1 MNTLKI
7 LIAGSG
13 RVGETLIKQLSAEG
27 YDLTVIDKDAK
38 LLEAL
43 VEQYDIM
50 ALTGNCA
57 SMETLKEAG
66 ADKADLLIAA
76 TGSDE
81 INLLSA
87 MTAHG
92 LNPKMHTIA
101 RIQNPEYT
109 EQIFAMRSTFG
120 LSMIFNPEKH
130 AADEIG
136 RLLRYPG
143 FLKRDSFAKGRVEI
157 VELKI
162 DADSK
167 LCNAPL
173 YSIYGTIKCRILVC
187 AVLRDGEAII
197 PDGKFVLQEGDRIF
211 VTAPSAELSRLL
223 KSLGIITG
231 KTRKVIIAGGGA
243 VGYYLA
249 ESLCDSKI
257 EVTVIE
263 SDEERC
269 AELTEALPYAD
280 IICGDA
286 GSQPLL
292 ASEGLE
298 SADALVTLTGNDE
311 LNAIVSMYGS
321 SCELPCIVTRLDR
334 LDNAKIIDKL
344 SIGTVVSPKK
354 LFSNTIVRYVRAMKN
369 QAGSAITI
377 HNIADG
383 KTEALEFILDSGAMN
398 CGKPLKELKLKKN
411 VLIACITHR
420 GKIEIPGG
428 NSTFEVG
435 DGVIVIRACDDV
447 ILQFNDIFE

>member
-1 MNTLKI
+1 MKI
-7 LIAGSG
+7 LIAGIG
-13 RVGETLIKQLSAEG
+13 RVGETLVKRLSAEG
-27 YDLTVIDKDAK
+27 YDLTAIDKDAK
-38 LLEAL
+38 LLETL

-50 ALTGNCA
+50 AIEGNCA
-57 SMETLKEAG
+57 SMETLKSAG
-66 ADKADLLIAA
+66 AETADLLIAA

-92 LNPKMHTIA
+92 ISPKIHTIA

-109 EQIFAMRSTFG
+109 EQIYTMRDTFG

-130 AADEIG
+130 AADEIE

-162 DADSK
+162 DDDSK
-167 LCNAPL
+167 LCDAPL
-173 YSIYGTIKCRILVC
+173 YSIYGVIKCRVLVC
-187 AVLRDGEAII
+187 AVLRDGRTVI
-197 PDGKFVLQEGDRIF
+197 PDGKFVLKAGDKIF
-211 VTAPSAELSRLL
+211 VTAPSGELSRLL
-223 KSLGIITG
+223 KGLGIITS
-231 KTRKVIIAGGGA
+231 KTRRVMIAGGGA

-249 ESLCDSKI
+249 DALCESNID
-257 EVTVIE
+257 VTVIE
-263 SDEERC
+263 SDAERC
-269 AELTEALPYAD
+269 VELAEALPDAD

-311 LNAIVSMYGS
+311 LNAIVSLYGS
-321 SCELPCIVTRLDR
+321 SCQLPLVITRLDR

-344 SIGTVVSPKK
+344 PIGTVISPKK
-354 LFSNTIVRYVRAMKN
+354 LFANTVVRYVRAMKN
-369 QAGSAITI
+369 QAGAAVTI
-377 HNIADG
+377 HSIADG
-383 KTEALEFILDSGAMN
+383 GAEALEFVIDRGAEN
-398 CGKPLKELKLKKN
+398 CGVPLKELKLKKN
-411 VLIACITHR
+411 VLIASITHK
-420 GKIEIPGG
+420 GKIDIPGG

-435 DGVIVIRACDDV
+435 DTVIVVRACDDV

>member
-13 RVGETLIKQLSAEG
+13 RVGETLVKQLSAGG

-38 LLEAL
+38 LLETL

-50 ALTGNCA
+50 ALPGNCA
-57 SMETLKEAG
+57 SMEVLKEAG
-66 ADKADLLIAA
+66 AESADLLIAA

-87 MTAHG
+87 MTVHG
-92 LNPKMHTIA
+92 INPKIHTIA

-109 EQIFAMRSTFG
+109 QQIYAMRDTFG
-120 LSMIFNPEKH
+120 LSMIFNPEKY
-130 AADEIG
+130 AAAEIE
-136 RLLRYPG
+136 RLLKYPG

-162 DADSK
+162 EADSK
-167 LCNAPL
+167 LCDAPL
-173 YSIYGTIKCRILVC
+173 YSIYGAIKCRILVC

-197 PDGKFVLQEGDRIF
+197 PDGKFVLREGDKIF

-231 KTRKVIIAGGGA
+231 KTRKVIIAGGGS

-249 ESLCDSKI
+249 EALCDSKI
-257 EVTVIE
+257 DVTVIE
-263 SDEERC
+263 RDPERC
-269 AELTEALPYAD
+269 ITLTEDLPDAD

-292 ASEGLE
+292 SSEGLG

-311 LNAIVSMYGS
+311 LNVIVSMYGS
-321 SCELPCIVTRLDR
+321 SCDLPLVITRLDR
-334 LDNAKIIDKL
+334 LDNANIIDKL

-354 LFSNTIVRYVRAMKN
+354 LFSNTIVRYVRAMEN
-369 QAGSAITI
+369 QAGAAITI

-383 KTEALEFILDSGAMN
+383 KTEALEFVLDKNAMN
-398 CGKPLKELKLKKN
+398 CGRPLKELKLKKN
-411 VLIACITHR
+411 VLIACITR
-420 GKIEIPGG
+420 KGKIDIPGG

-435 DGVIVIRACDDV
+435 DVVIVVRACDDV

>member
-1 MNTLKI
+1 MKTLNI
-7 LIAGSG
+7 LIAGCG
-13 RVGETLIKQLSAEG
+13 RVGETLIRQLSAEG
-27 YDLTVIDKDAK
+27 YDLTVIDKDSK
-38 LLEAL
+38 LLETL

-66 ADKADLLIAA
+66 ADSADLLIAA

-81 INLLSA
+81 INLLSV

-92 LNPKMHTIA
+92 INPKMHTIA
-101 RIQNPEYT
+101 RIKNPEST
-109 EQIFAMRSTFG
+109 DQIYAMRGTFG

-130 AADEIG
+130 AAAEIE
-136 RLLRYPG
+136 RLLKYPG

-173 YSIYGTIKCRILVC
+173 YSIYGAIKCRILIC
-187 AVLRDGEAII
+187 AVLRDGSAII
-197 PDGKFVLQEGDRIF
+197 PDGKFILQEGDKIF

-231 KTRKVIIAGGGA
+231 KTRKVIIAGGGS

-249 ESLCDSKI
+249 EALCESKI
-257 EVTVIE
+257 DVTLIE
-263 SDEERC
+263 RDADRC
-269 AELTEALPYAD
+269 AELAEDLTHAN

-292 ASEGLE
+292 ASEGLDG
-298 SADALVTLTGNDE
+298 ADALVTLTGNDE

-321 SCELPCIVTRLDR
+321 SCDLPLVITRLDR
-334 LDNAKIIDKL
+334 LDNARIIDKL

-354 LFSNTIVRYVRAMKN
+354 LFSNTVVRYVRAMKN
-369 QAGSAITI
+369 QEGAAVTI

-383 KTEALEFILDSGAMN
+383 KAEALEFVLDAGAEN

-411 VLIACITHR
+411 VLIASINHR
-420 GKIEIPGG
+420 GNVEIPGG

-435 DGVIVIRACDDV
+435 DGVVVVRACDDV

>member
-1 MNTLKI
+1 MKI

-13 RVGETLIKQLSAEG
+13 RVGETLVKQLSAEG

-38 LLEAL
+38 LLETI
-43 VEQYDIM
+43 VEQYDVM

-57 SMETLKEAG
+57 AMDSLKEAG
-66 ADKADLLIAA
+66 VGSADILIAA

-81 INLLSA
+81 INLLCA

-92 LNPKMHTIA
+92 INPKIHTIA
-101 RIQNPEYT
+101 RIQNPDYT
-109 EQIFAMRSTFG
+109 EQIYAMRETFG

-130 AADEIG
+130 AAAEIE
-136 RLLRYPG
+136 RLLKYPG

-162 DADSK
+162 EKESK
-167 LCNAPL
+167 LCGAPL
-173 YSIYGTIKCRILVC
+173 YGIYGTIGCRILVC
-187 AVLRDGEAII
+187 AVLRDGQAVI
-197 PDGKFVLQEGDRIF
+197 PDGKFVLCEGDKIF

-223 KSLGIITG
+223 KSLGIIAG
-231 KTRKVIIAGGGA
+231 KTRKVIVAGGGA

-249 ESLCDSKI
+249 SALCDSKI
-257 EVTVIE
+257 DVTVIE
-263 SDEERC
+263 RDAERC
-269 AELTEALPYAD
+269 ATLTEDLPNAD

-292 ASEGLE
+292 VSEGLE

-321 SCELPCIVTRLDR
+321 SCGLPLVVTRLDR

-344 SIGTVVSPKK
+344 PIGTVVSPKR
-354 LFSNTIVRYVRAMKN
+354 LFSDNIVRYVRAMKN
-369 QAGSAITI
+369 QAGAAVTV

-383 KTEALEFILDSGAMN
+383 KAEALEFILDKNAEN
-398 CGKPLKELKLKKN
+398 CGRPLKELKLKKN
-411 VLIACITHR
+411 VLIACITR
-420 GKIEIPGG
+420 KGKIEIPGG
-428 NSTFEVG
+428 NSTFEAG
-435 DGVIVIRACDDV
+435 DIVIVVRACDDV

>member
-1 MNTLKI
+1 MKI

-13 RVGETLIKQLSAEG
+13 RVGETLINQLSSEG
-27 YDLTVIDKDAK
+27 YDLTVIDTDHKI
-38 LLEAL
+38 LEEL
-43 VEQYDIM
+43 VEHYDVM
-50 ALTGNCA
+50 AFTGNCA

-66 ADKADLLIAA
+66 AESADLLIAA

-92 LNPKMHTIA
+92 INPKIHTIA

-109 EQIFAMRSTFG
+109 EQIYTMQETFG

-130 AADEIG
+130 AATEIG
-136 RLLRYPG
+136 RLLKYPA

-162 DADSK
+162 DENSK
-167 LCNAPL
+167 LCDQPL
-173 YSIYGTIKCRILVC
+173 SKIYAILKCRVLIC
-187 AVLRDGEAII
+187 AVLRDGSAII
-197 PDGKFVLQEGDRIF
+197 PDGRFTLCAGDKIF
-211 VTAPSAELSRLL
+211 VTASSADLSKLL
-223 KSLGIITG
+223 KNLDIING
-231 KTRKVIIAGGGA
+231 KTRKVIIAGGGS

-249 ESLCDSKI
+249 ETLCENKI
-257 EVTVIE
+257 DVTVIE
-263 SDEERC
+263 KDSARC
-269 AELTEALPYAD
+269 AVLAEDLPDAD
-280 IICGDA
+280 IICGDV

-292 ASEGLE
+292 VSEGLLN
-298 SADALVTLTGNDE
+298 ADALVTLTGVDE

-321 SCELPCIVTRLDR
+321 SCDIPRIITRLDR
-334 LDNAKIIDKL
+334 LDNEKIIDKL

-354 LFSNTIVRYVRAMKN
+354 LFSNTVVRYVRAMKN
-369 QAGSAITI
+369 QAGAAITI

-383 KTEALEFILDSGAMN
+383 KTEALEFVLDRTAMN
-398 CGKPLKELKLKKN
+398 CGVPLKELKLKKN

-420 GKIEIPGG
+420 GGIEIPGG
-428 NSTFEVG
+428 NSTFDVG
-435 DGVIVIRACDDV
+435 DSVIVIRACDDV